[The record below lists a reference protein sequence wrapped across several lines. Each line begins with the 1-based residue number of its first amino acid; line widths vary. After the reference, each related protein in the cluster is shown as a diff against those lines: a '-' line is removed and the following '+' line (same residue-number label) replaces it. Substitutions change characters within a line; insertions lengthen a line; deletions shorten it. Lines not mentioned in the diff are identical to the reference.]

1 MIPAPAQPPSV
12 LDALSDAAGEVARW
26 LRDYLTAVR
35 SGRLHPFSIVERK
48 AREAT
53 RRDPW

>member
-1 MIPAPAQPPSV
+1 MLPAAPRL
-12 LDALSDAAGEVARW
+12 LDALHDACGDAARW

-35 SGRLHPFSIVERK
+35 SGQLHPFSIVERK